1 MASLVAASSRPKSA
15 APVLGEVERE
25 RLRFQR
31 GEAMVCVFTV
41 TASISLHAGETLPD
55 GLAASGTPRVG
66 LFHQPRFSGIQARQ
80 VTGRTHRD
88 GRSSPWRVAFAAD
101 TVEEQVARVMVERL
115 AVSGSTAGADTSA
128 LQEIAELLDADW
140 LPPASLTGE

>member
-1 MASLVAASSRPKSA
+1 MLDGAAEDGGTTSQTA
-15 APVLGEVERE
+15 AP
-25 RLRFQR
+25 
-31 GEAMVCVFTV
+31 V
-41 TASISLHAGETLPD
+41 TASISLHAGEVLPD
-55 GLAASGTPRVG
+55 GSPASELPRVG

-88 GRSSPWRVAFAAD
+88 GKTSPWRVAFAED

-115 AVSGSTAGADTSA
+115 AVSGSAAGADTSS

-140 LPPASLTGE
+140 LPATALTEG